1 MITENKKFGFT
12 LNALG
17 RRRSK
22 HRIASRARRA
32 VSECGV

>member
-1 MITENKKFGFT
+1 MVTENKKFDFT

-22 HRIASRARRA
+22 HKIESRARRA